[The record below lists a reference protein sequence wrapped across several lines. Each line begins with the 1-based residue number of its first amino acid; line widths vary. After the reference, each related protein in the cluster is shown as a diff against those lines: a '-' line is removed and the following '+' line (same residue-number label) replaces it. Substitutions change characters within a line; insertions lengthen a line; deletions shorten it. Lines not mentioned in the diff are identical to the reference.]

1 MDKHISGEDWTRS
14 DMEQGRPG
22 HSASSHNSRQIDPGL
37 YTVLNIV
44 QGDEPQD
51 VGMVFVEGE
60 GSIKIEHYVLSDDHR
75 SPGGPRGMQVQD
87 NAESVDS
94 LAQFFALMRQ
104 RMAGRKVT
112 YIKSTC
118 GYFDYIP
125 EL

>member
-1 MDKHISGEDWTRS
+1 MDEHISGEDWTRS
-14 DMEQGRPG
+14 AMEQGRPG
-22 HSASSHNSRQIDPGL
+22 QAQPIPSRQIDPGL

-44 QGDEPQD
+44 AGGDRRE

-60 GSIKIEHYVLSDDHR
+60 GSIKIEHYVVSDEHR
-75 SPGGPRGMQVQD
+75 SPGAARGMLIED
-87 NAESVDS
+87 HAESVAS
-94 LAQFFALMRQ
+94 LAEFFALMRQ

-118 GYFDYIP
+118 EYFDYIP